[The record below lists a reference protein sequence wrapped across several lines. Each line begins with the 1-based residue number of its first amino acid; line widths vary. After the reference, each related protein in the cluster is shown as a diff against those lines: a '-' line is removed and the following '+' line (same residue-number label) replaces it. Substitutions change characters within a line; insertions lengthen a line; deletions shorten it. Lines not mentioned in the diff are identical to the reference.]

1 MEVPAAIWG
10 VFSPQAM
17 LHGHQTGGHITN
29 VALNSFA
36 VSATSGF
43 EFHLPAFEGQIFCN
57 ELSDTIIERPRLEPV
72 QPEPILPEPELAPIQ
87 PEPFYLN
94 QHLLNQNLFT

>member
-1 MEVPAAIWG
+1 
-10 VFSPQAM
+10 M
-17 LHGHQTGGHITN
+17 LP
-29 VALNSFA
+29 LNSFA

-72 QPEPILPEPELAPIQ
+72 QPEPILPE
-87 PEPFYLN
+87 LN
-94 QHLLNQNLFT
+94 QRLFNQNLFEPEPQPMPARPPMKEGIISGCIWGCECHKSHGWKVEL